1 MREPALRLDA
11 NSSDQPAFC
20 KRIHENLRSV
30 WTLPSAAL
38 TAAQAANG
46 APIHL
51 LDQRREKTSFRAQA
65 GSTCLHVV
73 IFAVAIY
80 AAIHP
85 IDKAGVNSLRSS
97 FPLPTLRYTHP
108 TQTSNAET
116 PSLSKA
122 GSGGDH
128 NPLPATTGELAHLSR
143 TALAPPRLPDDKL
156 HALPVPATVFDANA
170 PELAPPVKDSGL
182 PWMADRNNS
191 EGIGKAGIGRGPGVT
206 MGDTRDGGSGVG
218 NSLLPYAR
226 VATQVICKVCP
237 DPAYSDEARKAK
249 LQGLVTMRVLVGA
262 DGRVREVQVTR
273 GIGLGLDENAVHA
286 VRGWQFLPAKDAE
299 GHPAATWITIETV
312 FRLF

>member
-20 KRIHENLRSV
+20 KRIHENLLSV
-30 WTLPSAAL
+30 WRLPSAAL
-38 TAAQAANG
+38 TARQAANG

-51 LDQRREKTSFRAQA
+51 LEQRREKTSFRAQA

-97 FPLPTLRYTHP
+97 VPLPRLQYPRA
-108 TQTSNAET
+108 TQTTNAET

-128 NPLPATTGELAHLSR
+128 NPLPPTTGELARLSR

-156 HALPVPATVFDANA
+156 HVLPVPATVFDANA
-170 PELAPPVKDSGL
+170 PELTPPLKDLGL
-182 PWMADRNNS
+182 PWMADRNHS

-206 MGDTRDGGSGVG
+206 MGDTRDDGSGLG

-226 VATQVICKVCP
+226 VATQVTCKVCP

-262 DGRVREVQVTR
+262 DGRVRDLQVTR
-273 GIGLGLDENAVHA
+273 GIGLGLDENAVRA
-286 VRGWQFLPAKDAE
+286 VRGWQFVPAKDAE
-299 GHPAATWITIETV
+299 GRAAATWITIETV